1 MIIVLFGAPGV
12 GKGTQAELLA
22 ERKKVPHL
30 STGEA
35 FRQAIREE
43 TELGKIAKNYV
54 ESGKLV
60 PDDIVTGIVR
70 EAMNRPEYTGGCI
83 LDGFP
88 RTQAQAESLDAI
100 LKAAGTEI
108 RCVVNINVGNE
119 EIVSRMLKRG
129 RKDDAEDVIRHR
141 LEVYNAQ
148 TAPLLEYYA
157 NHNKLISVDGNADV
171 ETVYARIDAVLSV

>member
-22 ERKKVPHL
+22 SRKQVPHL

-43 TELGKIAKNYV
+43 TELGKIVKNYV

-60 PDDIVTGIVR
+60 SDEIVTGIVR
-70 EAMNRPEYTGGCI
+70 EAMNRPEYSGGCI

-88 RTQAQAESLDAI
+88 RTQSQAESLDAI
-100 LKAAGTEI
+100 LLEAGKDI
-108 RCVVNINVGNE
+108 SCVVNIDVANE
-119 EIVSRMLKRG
+119 EIIGRMLNRG
-129 RKDDAEDVIRHR
+129 RKDDTEAVIRDR
-141 LEVYNAQ
+141 LEIYNSQ
-148 TAPLLEYYA
+148 TAPLLEYYGS
-157 NHNKLISVDGNADV
+157 HGKLISVDGNADV
-171 ETVYARIDAVLSV
+171 ETVYARIDSVLSA